1 MKDTLGE
8 RPRSAIS
15 LNKIIKEL
23 RGPDTIRDYVRLMDL
38 LIQGV
43 VSAKVFKDN
52 RETTPM
58 REWVTVSDE
67 AFLLLCVE
75 NYATVWENEVRVGAD
90 EEIPEGPIPMAR
102 YTGKN
107 KGTKKS
113 WSKDGMKLFNHFME
127 RVFLSRE
134 DDGEEFDDLFMR
146 AMKEKYNKQ
155 AHKKK
160 RTADAN
166 VVAAQRKKDFVVLSD
181 FTIQQY
187 MNERRQNRDEP
198 AAASSDSN
206 DDGSSDSNDD
216 GNGESEQDD
225 GDRAGLIEHRASSSE
240 DEEHIPVIAL

>member
-1 MKDTLGE
+1 MHVHVNRLRNNSIKCLKLRFQGKTNQICDCIKCYCHKHLTQSNLTQLSYMVARPIDREAMKDTLGE

-38 LIQGV
+38 LIQGD

-107 KGTKKS
+107 KGTRKS

-134 DDGEEFDDLFMR
+134 APISYLC
-146 AMKEKYNKQ
+146 Q
-155 AHKKK
+155 
-160 RTADAN
+160 
-166 VVAAQRKKDFVVLSD
+166 
-181 FTIQQY
+181 
-187 MNERRQNRDEP
+187 
-198 AAASSDSN
+198 
-206 DDGSSDSNDD
+206 
-216 GNGESEQDD
+216 
-225 GDRAGLIEHRASSSE
+225 
-240 DEEHIPVIAL
+240 